1 MKIEHVEDYR
11 QARKSL
17 YPGIP
22 EQLDAIWKTLQHLE
36 AQGIDIGPAGTAM
49 LSQITAIKERCPKEL
64 PAAGDT
70 PAVVKLTKATN
81 GKAK

>member
-11 QARKSL
+11 QARKTL
-17 YPGIP
+17 YPDIV
-22 EQLDAIWKTLQHLE
+22 EQLDALWKALQHLE
-36 AQGIDIGPAGTAM
+36 AQGIDIGPAGTTM
-49 LSQITAIKERCPKEL
+49 LNQITSVKERCPKAL
-64 PAAGDT
+64 PAAGDP